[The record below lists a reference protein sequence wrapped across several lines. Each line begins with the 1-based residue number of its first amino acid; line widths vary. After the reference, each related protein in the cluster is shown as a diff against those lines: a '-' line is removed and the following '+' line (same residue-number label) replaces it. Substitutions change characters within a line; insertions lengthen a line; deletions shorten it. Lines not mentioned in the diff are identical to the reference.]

1 MIALDDNIEDHPKF
15 VSLSNDA
22 FALWVRCIGYCRRNM
37 TDGFI
42 PTAAAHARARCKD
55 PRKPIAELTSPPVGS
70 PRGNPL
76 WVAVSGGY
84 QVHDYLRWNPSR
96 EQVEA
101 QREQKRI
108 AGRSGGHRSGE
119 ARRQQS
125 GSEPEAEAKQKRSRD
140 EAECFASGSPLA
152 NPDPIRSGSDPKI
165 PTPNPPPLADSSTE
179 TPPPASGGGGG
190 EKSDMR
196 GTIAATMASIPV
208 LAELGHAAGVE
219 ALAAA
224 AVMAGRK
231 PEAVADAIR
240 HLGVR
245 ATTGAW
251 SRNRIEGGLSRAV
264 QFAKLPET
272 RTGDA
277 APAVAS
283 DPLSLRTPTAAEVAR
298 AQAAIDKRRAW
309 LVALSDGSQAPTP
322 APTSQN
328 CAGAPKAREQSAIP
342 TEPDDVEAERASA

>member
-22 FALWVRCIGYCRRNM
+22 FALWVRCIGYCRRNL

-42 PTAAAHARARCKD
+42 PAAAAHARARCKD

-70 PRGNPL
+70 PQGNPL
-76 WVAVSGGY
+76 WVSVSGGF
-84 QVHDYLRWNPSR
+84 QIHDYMRWNPSKA
-96 EQVEA
+96 QVEA

-108 AGRSGGHRSGE
+108 AGKSGGQRSGE
-119 ARRQQS
+119 TRRKQNGSADQADPKQN
-125 GSEPEAEAKQKRSRD
+125 GSEPEAG
-140 EAECFASGSPLA
+140 CFASGSPLA
-152 NPDPIRSGSDPKI
+152 KPDPIRSGSDPKI
-165 PTPNPPPLADSSTE
+165 PTPIAPPLAELDPE
-179 TPPPASGGGGG
+179 TPPPASGGGG

-219 ALAAA
+219 ALAAT

-277 APAVAS
+277 AAVGTS
-283 DPLSLRTPTAAEVAR
+283 DPPQLRTPTPAEVAR

-309 LVALSDGSQAPTP
+309 LVALSDGSQATTP

-328 CAGAPKAREQSAIP
+328 GAGAPKAREESAIQ
-342 TEPDDVEAERASA
+342 TEPDGAEVERATA

>member
-22 FALWVRCIGYCRRNM
+22 FALWVRCIGYCRRNL

-42 PTAAAHARARCKD
+42 PSAAAHARARCKD

-70 PRGNPL
+70 PQGNPL
-76 WVAVSGGY
+76 WVAVSGGF
-84 QVHDYLRWNPSR
+84 QIHDYLRWNPSKVK
-96 EQVEA
+96 VEA
-101 QREQKRI
+101 QREQKRL
-108 AGRSGGHRSGE
+108 AGMTGGYRSGQ

-125 GSEPEAEAKQKRSRD
+125 DSTGQANSNQPGSKPEAE
-140 EAECFASGSPLA
+140 CLGSGSPVA
-152 NPDPIRSGSDPKI
+152 NPDPIRSDPKI
-165 PTPNPPPLADSSTE
+165 PTPNPPPFAEPAE
-179 TPPPASGGGGG
+179 TPPPASGGGG

-196 GTIAATMASIPV
+196 TVIAEALASVPA